1 MPGPSWEDD
10 PGDLVLIARNAA
22 GLASRLAETAE
33 ARTLPDLADVL
44 GWHAALYA
52 GCRVPVTG
60 YVGHLRGDTSVP
72 GLLGYEV
79 GVGPLLPDG
88 LPEKV
93 GVPSENVA
101 GEVGALVPAIHA
113 GLEHLDAVLPP
124 GRRPTT
130 VDQLDAV
137 VRLTALVHGEWVR
150 LHPFANG
157 NGRTART
164 WAAFVALRYS
174 LPVFVTAKPRP
185 DDVAYARAGHASMGR
200 PPDFV
205 GDHDTATAVFGHL
218 LSLALLG

>member
-10 PGDLVLIARNAA
+10 PRDLALIGRNAA
-22 GLASRLAETAE
+22 ALVSVLAATA
-33 ARTLPDLADVL
+33 RNRVLPDLTDALD
-44 GWHAALYA
+44 WHTALYA
-52 GCRVPVTG
+52 ECRVPVAG
-60 YVGHLRGDTSVP
+60 YVGHLRGDASVP
-72 GLLGYEV
+72 DLLGYEV

-88 LPEKV
+88 LPEKM
-93 GVPSENVA
+93 GALSEGLA

-113 GLEHLDAVLPP
+113 GLERLDAVLPP

-137 VRLTALVHGEWVR
+137 VRLSAVVHGEWVR

-164 WAAFVALRYS
+164 WAAFIALRYS
-174 LPVFVTAKPRP
+174 LPVFVTSRPRP
-185 DDVAYARAGHASMGR
+185 DDVAYARAGRDSTGR

-205 GDHDTATAVFGHL
+205 GDHGAATAVFGHL